1 MPPPLRKLF
10 VFFLHLQLWKHI
22 RSNACKHTASYFW
35 EKEEGII
42 ALVKKKKRRNIGSGS
57 LQPSWCEKKACKTTL
72 LIVFDKYWGLGHY
85 RGWPLKGQK
94 VKGQSLKWYLEHNEV
109 DIISFKISKKLS
121 NLKFKCTWRDIS
133 KRLWYPLKSYL

>member
-1 MPPPLRKLF
+1 MIKYLVWCVLIAGVIAASIKKI
-10 VFFLHLQLWKHI
+10 VCFFLHLQLWKHI

-35 EKEEGII
+35 EKEVGII

-85 RGWPLKGQK
+85 RGWPLKGRK

-121 NLKFKCTWRDIS
+121 N
-133 KRLWYPLKSYL
+133 